1 MGGVS
6 SKQTNTDNINIHQI
20 SNEPTQS
27 TSYITFEEVKDEKNI
42 GKQIQNSNIYNNM
55 DDNNKKAVDT
65 LSNKGADA
73 MIQHM
78 FTDQET
84 GKPLSYAEMR
94 SRYG

>member
-6 SKQTNTDNINIHQI
+6 SKRTHAVNTNINKI

-27 TSYITFEEVKDEKNI
+27 TSYVTFKEVKDEKHI
-42 GKQIQNSNIYNNM
+42 GKQIQNSHLYNNM
-55 DDNNKKAVDT
+55 DDNNKKAIDT
-65 LSNKGADA
+65 LSNKGTNA